1 MSMQSE
7 ICTMYKY
14 SDECNCKCEYI
25 HTYMH
30 AYIHTYAYPYIHT
43 YTYTYMCLYI
53 SICMIVYVYIH
64 EYTQIQTSVKEIY
77 ASSIHMNK
85 NASTY

>member
-1 MSMQSE
+1 
-7 ICTMYKY
+7 
-14 SDECNCKCEYI
+14 
-25 HTYMH
+25 
-30 AYIHTYAYPYIHT
+30 
-43 YTYTYMCLYI
+43 
-53 SICMIVYVYIH
+53 MIVYVYIH